1 MKKVLSIIAFM
12 FVVSISANAQTQ
24 DPKQAGA
31 TDAKNLSE
39 FVVLKQDQQE
49 KLAMYFATK
58 HDAYQVPNLSDGRKA
73 AMGDYIMTNLTAILT
88 PAQLT
93 KLKSNP
99 TLLNSLTGVTTS
111 KK

>member
-1 MKKVLSIIAFM
+1 M

-24 DPKQAGA
+24 NPKEAGK

-39 FVVLKQDQQE
+39 FVELKEGQQDR
-49 KLAMYFATK
+49 LAMYFATK

-73 AMGDYIMTNLTAILT
+73 AMSDYIMSNLTEILT

-99 TLLNSLTGVTTS
+99 TLLNSLTGVTSS